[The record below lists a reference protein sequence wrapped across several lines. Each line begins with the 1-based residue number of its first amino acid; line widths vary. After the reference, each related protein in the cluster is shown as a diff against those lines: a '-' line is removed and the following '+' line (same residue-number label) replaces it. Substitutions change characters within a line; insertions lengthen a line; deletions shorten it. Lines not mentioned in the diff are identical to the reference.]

1 MVRVLVILA
10 TEVGQPSGL
19 SDVAATGKT
28 AKIQDLWPVV
38 AENKGKNERL
48 QQFASQFTNKLTA
61 INEWYTKVKLHHTI

>member
-1 MVRVLVILA
+1 MERVLVILA
-10 TEVGQPSGL
+10 SEVGQPSGL

-48 QQFASQFTNKLTA
+48 EPVREPTYQHIYTIY
-61 INEWYTKVKLHHTI
+61 INSKDPRQE